1 MAAINSGTLPRQF
14 CAGRAKALPFFV
26 GVGSFTTDPTSRSV
40 LLLAGGAPAP
50 RPPLPF
56 LPKTKCWPKVSSFYG
71 YGTFPPNPDVGVG
84 YYVEA
89 FVDGARSG
97 YGVFA
102 TYIPIGEPPY

>member
-1 MAAINSGTLPRQF
+1 VLWDVTIST
-14 CAGRAKALPFFV
+14 
-26 GVGSFTTDPTSRSV
+26 SYTD
-40 LLLAGGAPAP
+40 GA
-50 RPPLPF
+50 
-56 LPKTKCWPKVSSFYG
+56 TKVSSFYG
-71 YGTFPPNPDVGVG
+71 YGTFPPNPEVGVG